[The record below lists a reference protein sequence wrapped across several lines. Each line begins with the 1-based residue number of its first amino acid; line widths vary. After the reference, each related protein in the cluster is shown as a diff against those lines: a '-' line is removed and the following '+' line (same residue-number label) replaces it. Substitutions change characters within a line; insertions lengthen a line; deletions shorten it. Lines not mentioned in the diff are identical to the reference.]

1 MSRSLCAT
9 PTDKT
14 LFLVLA
20 EYGTTQIPVELVAH
34 HFGLTTNEAK
44 RSAARQA
51 LPIPC
56 YRLGS
61 QKSPWVVSADELA
74 AHIRAKQAAAQDEWK
89 RIHAA
94 A

>member
-1 MSRSLCAT
+1 MTA

-20 EYGTTQIPVELVAH
+20 EFGTSQIPVEQCAH
-34 HFGLTTNEAK
+34 HFGMTELEAK
-44 RSAARQA
+44 RAAKRQG

-61 QKSPWVVSADELA
+61 QKSPWLVSAEALA
-74 AHIRAKQAAAQDEWK
+74 EHIRAQQTAAKDEWK
-89 RIHAA
+89 RLHAA

>member
-44 RSAARQA
+44 RSAAR
-51 LPIPC
+51 
-56 YRLGS
+56 
-61 QKSPWVVSADELA
+61 E
-74 AHIRAKQAAAQDEWK
+74 
-89 RIHAA
+89 
-94 A
+94 